1 MTLAAKVLTTKP
13 TWDGHLQ
20 LDARVSSLQHR
31 ELMQLIHD
39 SVERTQRP
47 FLQPLPDQLI
57 ITQTQLVTLNN
68 FTEAMADSVD
78 RIMITP
84 WNVMEVIVDDQHV
97 GDHEAVQQTLAWV
110 DEANELEE
118 AQREQRNTETDDN
131 IDPRSVPGRNGDR
144 RPAEVGKRAIRL
156 D

>member
-1 MTLAAKVLTTKP
+1 MSITARVLTPKP

-20 LDARVSSLQHR
+20 LDARVSTLQHR

-47 FLQPLPDQLI
+47 FLQPLPDQLV

-68 FTEAMADSVD
+68 FTEASADSVD

-97 GDHEAVQQTLAWV
+97 GDHEEVQQTLAWV
-110 DEANELEE
+110 NEANELEE
-118 AQREQRNTETDDN
+118 AQREQGINSDDD
-131 IDPRSVPGRNGDR
+131 ITSER
-144 RPAEVGKRAIRL
+144 RPVSSDGNARGRS
-156 D
+156 DGNQ